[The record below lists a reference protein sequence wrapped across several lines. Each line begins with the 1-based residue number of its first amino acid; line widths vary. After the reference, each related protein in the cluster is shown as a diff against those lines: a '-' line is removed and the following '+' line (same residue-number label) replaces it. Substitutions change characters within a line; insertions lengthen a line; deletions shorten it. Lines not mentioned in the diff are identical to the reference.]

1 MAVITVGIR
10 ELKASLSSYLRR
22 VREGK
27 ETVLIT
33 EHGKPVA
40 EIRPL
45 EDDVNER
52 MRAMV
57 TLGQAAW
64 SGQPLRPNRNDV
76 ALPQVQGPKTVSDL
90 LLEDRE

>member
-57 TLGQAAW
+57 TLGQANW
-64 SGQPLRPNRNDV
+64 SGQPLPPNSTD
-76 ALPQVQGPKTVSDL
+76 ATLPQIRGPKTVAEL

>member
-10 ELKASLSSYLRR
+10 ELKTSLSSYLKR

-57 TLGQAAW
+57 TLGQATW
-64 SGQPLRPNRNDV
+64 SGQPLPPNSSDA
-76 ALPQVQGPKTVSDL
+76 ALPQIRGLKTVAEL

>member
-1 MAVITVGIR
+1 MAVIRVGIR
-10 ELKASLSSYLRR
+10 ELKTSLSSYLRR

-45 EDDVNER
+45 ENDVNER

-57 TLGQAAW
+57 TLGQANW
-64 SGQPLRPNRNDV
+64 NGQPLPPNRRDA
-76 ALPQVQGPKTVSDL
+76 ALPQVQGQRTVADL
-90 LLEDRE
+90 LLADRE

>member
-1 MAVITVGIR
+1 MAVVTVGIR
-10 ELKASLSSYLRR
+10 ELKASLSSYIRR
-22 VREGK
+22 VREAK

-40 EIRPL
+40 ELRPL
-45 EDDVNER
+45 EDNLDER

-64 SGQPLRPNRNDV
+64 SGQPLPRNSEDMDV
-76 ALPQVQGPKTVSDL
+76 PEVQGDRRVADL

>member
-57 TLGQAAW
+57 TLGQANW
-64 SGQPLRPNRNDV
+64 SGQPLPPNGKDL
-76 ALPQVQGPKTVSDL
+76 ALPQIRGPKTVADL